1 MNIIEAKNLTFAYE
15 ENTKRHV
22 IENMS
27 FGLKAGTVTV
37 LTGLSGCGKSTLC
50 QILCGIIPEF
60 TGGELTGTVMLE
72 GKDMTM
78 MGMQDIAKKVGYVM
92 QDPDR
97 QIIASTVEDELAFA
111 PENLCIEPKKIR
123 SEVER
128 VMDKLGITGLALK
141 NPGKLSGGEKQ
152 ITAIAS
158 VLTLDPDIVIMD
170 EPFSFLDEKGRRM
183 VCEVIEELKRE
194 GKTILVV
201 LHDTAALPFADKRI
215 HMGEEV
221 IYESYGK

>member
-37 LTGLSGCGKSTLC
+37 ITGLSGCGKSTLC
-50 QILCGIIPEF
+50 QILCGIIPDF

-72 GKDMTM
+72 GKDITLMEM
-78 MGMQDIAKKVGYVM
+78 HEIAKKVGYVM

-111 PENLCIEPKKIR
+111 PENLCVEPKKIR
-123 SEVER
+123 AEVDR
-128 VMDKLGITGLALK
+128 VMNELGITGLALK

-183 VCEVIEELKRE
+183 VIEVIEELKRE
-194 GKTILVV
+194 GKTVLVV
-201 LHDTAALPFADKRI
+201 LHDTAVLPFADKRI

-221 IYESYGK
+221 IDEPYGK